1 MKQINIKANL
11 DESEFRKKLKDI
23 ESGKYDVNI
32 NVNSKNTVQG
42 LNNISNSA
50 KNTTTVFGRLKNVVS
65 GTFSSRK
72 IETTAYLALLKE
84 INDAAERA
92 KDTMVQLDKVVTDLS
107 EIPKKKMMTL
117 LNSDRQCYMQTGE
130 IQPFICY
137 QLSEKLKDT
146 NVFRQLQKRQNMN
159 MSCHVW
165 QRLRTMRV

>member
-1 MKQINIKANL
+1 M
-11 DESEFRKKLKDI
+11 
-23 ESGKYDVNI
+23 G
-32 NVNSKNTVQG
+32 
-42 LNNISNSA
+42 
-50 KNTTTVFGRLKNVVS
+50 
-65 GTFSSRK
+65 
-72 IETTAYLALLKE
+72 
-84 INDAAERA
+84 
-92 KDTMVQLDKVVTDLS
+92 DT
-107 EIPKKKMMTL
+107 KKKMMTL